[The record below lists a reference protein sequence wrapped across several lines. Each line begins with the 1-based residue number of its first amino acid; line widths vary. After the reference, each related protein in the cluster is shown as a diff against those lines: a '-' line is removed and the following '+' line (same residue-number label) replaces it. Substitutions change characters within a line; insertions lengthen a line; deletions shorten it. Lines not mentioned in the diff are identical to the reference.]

1 MDTQH
6 RINQTAMT
14 LSVGRQTPKNDFGDV
29 LSSTV
34 AGIVGAGGAL
44 ASGLSNG
51 SPIISAAVS
60 SMGAVVGSVAQGIS
74 AVGGTNA
81 LPTVNAIAGATT
93 ATTVATGKGDSWDLL
108 RAQDSQSREYLAL
121 QNEMQR
127 ESREFNAVSN
137 ILKVRHD
144 SAKAAINNIR

>member
-6 RINQTAMT
+6 RILQTSMT
-14 LSVGRQTPKNDFGDV
+14 PTVGRQTPKNDFGDV

-34 AGIVGAGGAL
+34 AGMVGAGGAL

-60 SMGAVVGSVAQGIS
+60 SMGAVVGTVAQGITS
-74 AVGGTNA
+74 TGTG
-81 LPTVNAIAGATT
+81 LPTVSSAASPATL
-93 ATTVATGKGDSWDLL
+93 ATGKGDSWDLL

-127 ESREFNAVSN
+127 ESREFNAISN